1 MSADAKPL
9 FRTAG
14 LGRVYDDGTE
24 ALKGVD
30 LTIGQ
35 GSFVSILG
43 ASGCG
48 KSTLLRILAGLDR
61 PTSGSLDWSGQPPD
75 AGDTG
80 FVFQEP
86 TLLPWAS
93 VRDNVYLPLRLTG
106 RTSTGFGSTARDAA
120 TDAVTDAIRLVG
132 LDDFAEARPGQL
144 SGGMR
149 MRVSVARALV
159 TRPRLLLMDEPFAAL
174 DEFTRFRLNDD
185 LLAIWKATGCTVV
198 FVTHSVFEAT
208 YLAERIVVLSSRP
221 GRVAADIPNTLTFPR
236 PPGLRTDA
244 AFAAACRVVSDQ
256 LSAALT

>member
-1 MSADAKPL
+1 MTIADVATPVFKA
-9 FRTAG
+9 TG

-30 LTIGQ
+30 LTIEQ
-35 GSFVSILG
+35 GGFIAILG

-48 KSTLLRILAGLDR
+48 KSTLLRILAGLDN
-61 PTSGSLDWSGQPPD
+61 PTTGRLDWTGKPPD

-93 VRDNVYLPLRLTG
+93 VRDNVNLPLRLTG
-106 RTSTGFGSTARDAA
+106 RTRPAADASA
-120 TDAVTDAIRLVG
+120 LVEDAIRLVG
-132 LDDFAEARPGQL
+132 LDDFAGSRPGQL

-185 LLAIWKATGCTVV
+185 LLAIWQATGCTVV
-198 FVTHSVFEAT
+198 FVTHSVFEAV

-221 GRVAADIPNTLTFPR
+221 GQVVADIPNSLPFPR
-236 PPGLRTDA
+236 PAGLRTDA
-244 AFAAACRVVSDQ
+244 AYSAACRVVSDR
-256 LSAALT
+256 LSAALA